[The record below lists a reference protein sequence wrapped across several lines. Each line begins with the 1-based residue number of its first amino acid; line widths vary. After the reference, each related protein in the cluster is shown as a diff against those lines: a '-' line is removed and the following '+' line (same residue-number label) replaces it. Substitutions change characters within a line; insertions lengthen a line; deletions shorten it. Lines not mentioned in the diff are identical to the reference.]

1 MPMLWAALWKFA
13 QQWISETEWLRCQSD
28 FAVADQP
35 FPTQFRQKSHLL
47 PGGLWEGPFAF
58 LVRDAAVGKVGGHN
72 DFTAMP
78 ECLAD
83 TYDDFEEVFHRPL
96 RLAFR
101 SGTRSC
107 VVTFTTRDDYP
118 GAVRA
123 AASYAYRSLRH
134 LGHDTSANAC
144 FDVGVNPIPHGAID
158 EIQWLDDR
166 AVEQLQ

>member
-1 MPMLWAALWKFA
+1 L
-13 QQWISETEWLRCQSD
+13 TE
-28 FAVADQP
+28 P
-35 FPTQFRQKSHLL
+35 IP

-83 TYDDFEEVFHRPL
+83 THDDFEEVFHRPL

-144 FDVGVNPIPHGAID
+144 FDVGGNSIPHGAID